1 MLRLPHALFSLG
13 LVATSL
19 VAQSPLPQVAK
30 AGKTAKTAKAIDPA
44 DLDLAV
50 KPCDDFYQYAN
61 GGWLKRSTIPA
72 DKARFGSFEELADR
86 NRDTLHAILEE
97 TSQRSDWK
105 KGSLE
110 QKVGDFFASGMD
122 QAAIEKLGAAPLS
135 PWLARIEAMKST
147 RDLASVLAAFH
158 GAHAGGGGFGFGVAQ
173 DAKNSTQYLAQLSQG
188 GLGLPD
194 RDYYTK
200 TDAKSKDLREKYV
213 AHVAKMMVLAGED
226 SMDARAHADAVMIVE
241 TRLAKAS
248 MSRVDQ
254 RDPQKTYHKMLV
266 SELEQMAPQF
276 AWRLYFKGLGLKQV
290 GDVNVRQ
297 PAFIMEF
304 GSMAEDITLPEWRAY
319 LRWHAVSSA
328 APHLSRA
335 FVDEAF
341 DFNSR
346 ILNGIPQQQDRWKRV
361 QAVLDTPSALGEAA
375 GQLYVK
381 QAFSPEAKQKMV
393 VLIEN
398 LRAALKEKI
407 VALPWMGADTKQQA
421 LKKLAAFGVK
431 VGYPDKW
438 KDASKIEVVR
448 GDFYGNIM
456 RARAF
461 ETRHNLEKLGQ
472 PIDRTEWGMTPST
485 VNAYY
490 SPTMN
495 EIVFPAGIL
504 QPPFFDAKADDAVNY
519 GGIGAVIGHEMT
531 HGFDD
536 SGSQFDAEGNLKNWW
551 TEADK
556 KAYESRTDLVV
567 KEFDAFKALPDQN
580 VNGKLTL
587 GENIADLGGL
597 KIAFAAWQKSL
608 GGRSPDPIDGFTG
621 PQRFFLNFAVIWR
634 NVIRPEAQRVRLNT
648 DPHSPGRFRTIGPL
662 SNLPEF
668 YQAFGCADGDAMKR
682 AEDVRPSIW

>member
-1 MLRLPHALFSLG
+1 MSHLSPALFSIGLLAAT
-13 LVATSL
+13 LVAENP
-19 VAQSPLPQVAK
+19 VPK
-30 AGKTAKTAKAIDPA
+30 AIPKAIDPA
-44 DLDLAV
+44 NLDTSV

-61 GGWLKRSTIPA
+61 GGWLKRTTIPS

-97 TSQRSDWK
+97 TSKRTDWK
-105 KGSLE
+105 KGSNE
-110 QKVGDFFASGMD
+110 QKIGDFFASGMD
-122 QAAIEKLGAAPLS
+122 EMAVEKLGAAPLK
-135 PWLARIEAMKST
+135 PWLDRIGAMRGPK
-147 RDLASVLAAFH
+147 DLAPVLASFH
-158 GAHAGGGGFGFGVAQ
+158 EARAGGGGFGLGVSQ
-173 DAKNSTQYLAQLSQG
+173 DAKNSTQYIVQLSQG

-200 TDAKSKDLREKYV
+200 DDAKSKELRAKYL
-213 AHVAKMMVLAGED
+213 AHVARMMVLVGED
-226 SMDARAHADAVMIVE
+226 PLDAGAHADAVMLVE

-248 MSRVDQ
+248 MTRVEQ
-254 RDPQKTYHKMLV
+254 RDPQKTYHKMPV
-266 SELEQMAPQF
+266 SELVQLAPQF
-276 AWRLYFKGLGLKQV
+276 DWSAYFKDRGIKHLAA
-290 GDVNVRQ
+290 VNVRQ
-297 PAFIMEF
+297 PDFFKEF
-304 GSMAEDITLPEWRAY
+304 GILADQMTLPEWRAY
-319 LRWHAVSSA
+319 LRWHAISSA
-328 APHLSRA
+328 APYLSKP

-346 ILNGIPQQQDRWKRV
+346 TLNGIPQQQDRWKRV

-381 QAFSPEAKQKMV
+381 KAFSPEAKQKMV

-398 LRAALKEKI
+398 LRTALKEKI
-407 VALPWMGADTKQQA
+407 IALPWMGEDTKQQA

-431 VGYPDKW
+431 VGYPDQW
-438 KDASKIEVVR
+438 KDASKIEIKR

-456 RARAF
+456 RSRAY
-461 ETRHNLEKLGQ
+461 ESRHNIEKLGQ

-519 GGIGAVIGHEMT
+519 GGIGTVIGHEMT

-536 SGSQFDAEGNLKNWW
+536 SGSQYDAEGNLKNWW
-551 TEADK
+551 TPEDK

-597 KIAFAAWQKSL
+597 KISYAAWQKSL
-608 GGRSPDPIDGFTG
+608 AGKQADPIDGFTG
-621 PQRFFLNFAVIWR
+621 PQRFFLNFAIIWR
-634 NVIRPEAQRVRLNT
+634 NVMRPEALRVRLNT
-648 DPHSPGRFRTIGPL
+648 DPHSPGQYRTIGPL

-668 YQAFGCADGDAMKR
+668 YTAFACHDGDAMKR
-682 AEDVRPSIW
+682 PENVRPSIW